1 MPLAL
6 AEQGIPQ
13 TVTRIGG
20 ASNIR
25 QFLENL
31 GITIGSTITV
41 ISTTTSGIIVN
52 VRETRVAISRE
63 MANKIIV

>member
-20 ASNIR
+20 APNIR

-31 GITIGSTITV
+31 GITIGSTIIV
-41 ISTTTSGIIVN
+41 IATTTSGIIVN